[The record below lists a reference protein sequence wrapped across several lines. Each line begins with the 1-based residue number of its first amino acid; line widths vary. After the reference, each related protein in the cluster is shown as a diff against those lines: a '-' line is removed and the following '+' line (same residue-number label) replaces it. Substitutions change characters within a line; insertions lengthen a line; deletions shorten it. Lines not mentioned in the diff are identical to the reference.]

1 MTILFPMFS
10 TISAPASILK
20 PNEDN
25 KDKEEEEFCKLRPV
39 HKTDYMQQGISD
51 LAYYD

>member
-20 PNEDN
+20 PNED
-25 KDKEEEEFCKLRPV
+25 KEEEEQFCKLQPV

-51 LAYYD
+51 LAYDD